1 MSQRNRSG
9 GIGAKTT
16 RASEAITERGQKD
29 KGKKGKW
36 KMENENEKW
45 QKGKG
50 KSEKAQ
56 VTTGFSPI
64 RMIHAVGFG
73 KVQASPD
80 KLFVGNHSV
89 IR

>member
-1 MSQRNRSG
+1 MKNG
-9 GIGAKTT
+9 
-16 RASEAITERGQKD
+16 
-29 KGKKGKW
+29 
-36 KMENENEKW
+36 
-45 QKGKG
+45 KGKG

-64 RMIHAVGFG
+64 RMIHVVGFG

>member
-1 MSQRNRSG
+1 MSQRNQSG

-29 KGKKGKW
+29 KGKNGKW
-36 KMENENEKW
+36 KMEKEK
-45 QKGKG
+45 KGKG

-64 RMIHAVGFG
+64 RMIHVVGFG